1 MIAFLAWVTV
11 IYALVLVVVL
21 AVSLIAIFYYLWS
34 IGTTLEKIGGGLA
47 VVRQQTAPLGG
58 HIQAINGALS
68 TVGAGL
74 GGALDDLAEVNSAL
88 GGLVGA
94 PAEHAPEQVA

>member
-1 MIAFLAWVTV
+1 MITFLTWVTV

-34 IGTTLEKIGGGLA
+34 IGTTLGKIGAGLA
-47 VVRQQTAPLGG
+47 IVRQQTQPLGG
-58 HIQAINGALS
+58 HIEAINGALS
-68 TVGAGL
+68 TVGSGL
-74 GGALDDLAEVNSAL
+74 GEALDDLAEVNNVL

-94 PAEHAPEQVA
+94 PGEDVEQVA

>member
-34 IGTTLEKIGGGLA
+34 IGTTLGKISGGLA
-47 VVRQQTAPLGG
+47 VVRQQTAPLNGQ
-58 HIQAINGALS
+58 IEAINDALS
-68 TVGAGL
+68 AVGGGF
-74 GGALDDLAEVNSAL
+74 GGALEDLADVNTTL
-88 GGLVGA
+88 GSVVGEPAA
-94 PAEHAPEQVA
+94 PAEQVA